1 MLEEEN
7 RQDAAERAL
16 LEEQLR
22 AASEEREAADVLATG
37 ARGGLKLE
45 GEAADAQRKQ
55 REALEVKIAE
65 RSQRRAEERKALAE
79 VERNKVLMEF
89 ERLGACGQPLSEQGT
104 RLLKSVETVIE
115 LMNDQIKINF

>member
-1 MLEEEN
+1 MECPE
-7 RQDAAERAL
+7 
-16 LEEQLR
+16 
-22 AASEEREAADVLATG
+22 AASGEREAADVLAVG

-79 VERNKVLMEF
+79 VERNHERNKVLMEF
-89 ERLGACGQPLSEQGT
+89 GRLGACGQPLSEQGT

-115 LMNDQIKINF
+115 LMNDQFKINF